1 MIPLID
7 VEQLRTFVAI
17 VETGSFTQAGEVVHK
32 TQSAVSMQIKKLEER
47 LERSI
52 FVRDGRGSKLTEH
65 GERLLDYARRIVKLN
80 VEALTAFSDAEL
92 CGRVRLGVPDDY
104 ADRYLPEI
112 MARFSRVYPG
122 AELTVVCAPSID
134 LITHIDGG
142 DIDLAI
148 ITTCEGHR
156 ASEIF
161 RRERLWWVTS
171 NRHSVHREEC
181 LPLALGRATC
191 LWRRSA
197 IDQLGAIGRQHRIL
211 YTSANSGA
219 VAAAVLAGLAVS
231 VFPESGVR
239 PGMRLLTAADGFP
252 ELPSCDIGLLRN
264 THESSALADALAGHI
279 ISSLDNL
286 SQPARAAE

>member
-1 MIPLID
+1 MTALID
-7 VEQLRTFVAI
+7 IEQLRTFVAI
-17 VETGSFTQAGEVVHK
+17 VETGSFTQAAEVVHK

-47 LERSI
+47 LERPI
-52 FVRDGRGSKLTEH
+52 FAREGRGSKLTEH

-80 VEALTAFSDAEL
+80 VEVLAAFSDAEL
-92 CGRVRLGVPDDY
+92 SGRVRLGVPDDY

-122 AELTVVCAPSID
+122 AELTVVCAPSLD
-134 LITHIDGG
+134 LIVQIDAG

-148 ITTCEGHR
+148 VTSCEAHR
-156 ASEIF
+156 AAEVF

-171 NRHSVHREEC
+171 SRHSVHREEP

-191 LWRRSA
+191 MWRRSA
-197 IDQLGAIGRQHRIL
+197 IEHLGAIGRSHRIL

-231 VFPESGVR
+231 VFPESGIR

-286 SQPARAAE
+286 SQPAQAAE

>member
-1 MIPLID
+1 MTALID
-7 VEQLRTFVAI
+7 IEQLRTFVAI
-17 VETGSFTQAGEVVHK
+17 VETGSFTQAADVVHK

-47 LERSI
+47 LDHPI
-52 FVRDGRGSKLTEH
+52 FARDGRGSKLTEH

-80 VEALTAFSDAEL
+80 VEALAAFSDAEL

-134 LITHIDGG
+134 LIAHIDAGE
-142 DIDLAI
+142 IDLAI

-156 ASEIF
+156 AAEIF

-171 NRHSVHREEC
+171 SRHSVHREER

-191 LWRRSA
+191 MWRRSA
-197 IDQLGAIGRQHRIL
+197 IERLGAIGRPHRIL

-239 PGMRLLTAADGFP
+239 PGMRLLTTADGFP

-279 ISSLDNL
+279 IASLDNL
-286 SQPARAAE
+286 SQPAQAAE

>member
-1 MIPLID
+1 MTTLID
-7 VEQLRTFVAI
+7 IEQLRTFIAI
-17 VETGSFTQAGEVVHK
+17 VETGSFTQAADVVHK

-47 LERSI
+47 LDRPI
-52 FVRDGRGSKLTEH
+52 FARDGRGSKLTEH

-80 VEALTAFSDAEL
+80 VEALAAFSDAEL
-92 CGRVRLGVPDDY
+92 CGHVRLGVPDDY

-134 LITHIDGG
+134 LIAQIDAGE
-142 DIDLAI
+142 IDLAI

-156 ASEIF
+156 AAEIF

-171 NRHSVHREEC
+171 SRHSVHREER

-191 LWRRSA
+191 MWRRSA
-197 IDQLGAIGRQHRIL
+197 IERLGAIGRPHRIL

-239 PGMRLLTAADGFP
+239 PGMRLLTTADGFP

-279 ISSLDNL
+279 VASLDNL
-286 SQPARAAE
+286 SQPAQAAE

>member
-1 MIPLID
+1 MTGLID
-7 VEQLRTFVAI
+7 IEQLRTFVAI
-17 VETGSFTQAGEVVHK
+17 VETGSFTQAAEVVHK

-47 LERSI
+47 LERPI
-52 FVRDGRGSKLTEH
+52 FARDGRGSKLTEH

-80 VEALTAFSDAEL
+80 VEALAAFSDAEL
-92 CGRVRLGVPDDY
+92 SGRVRLGVPDDY

-134 LITHIDGG
+134 LITQIDAGE
-142 DIDLAI
+142 IDLAI
-148 ITTCEGHR
+148 VTTCEGTR
-156 ASEIF
+156 AAEIF

-171 NRHSVHREEC
+171 NRHSVHREER

-191 LWRRSA
+191 MWRRSA
-197 IDQLGAIGRQHRIL
+197 IERLGAIGRPHRTL

-239 PGMRLLTAADGFP
+239 PGMRLLTVADGFP

-264 THESSALADALAGHI
+264 THESSPLADALAGHI

-286 SQPARAAE
+286 SQPAQAAE